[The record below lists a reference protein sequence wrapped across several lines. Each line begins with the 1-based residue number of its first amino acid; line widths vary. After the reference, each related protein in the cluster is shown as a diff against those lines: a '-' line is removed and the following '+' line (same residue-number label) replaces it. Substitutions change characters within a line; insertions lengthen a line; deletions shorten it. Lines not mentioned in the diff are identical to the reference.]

1 MFSFQIRRRFWGQNG
16 HPRTYLERLAAL
28 IAADY
33 LRAVVVPS
41 STYGGS
47 GQRLIVIGPAAHALL
62 IGLEGLTRSDIKRL
76 RHAIVPALW
85 KHDLAV
91 RDVRLS
97 VDLACAET
105 SVVDLVE
112 WVNDAD
118 FHRDPIK
125 LKLPDPEHPVRQVA
139 VELVPDGAFTLELAS
154 GQSKSYFL
162 EIDQDTEQS
171 PTKMKGRLRAYLRH
185 IGTSRR
191 PVLWVVPSPRR
202 AEKLARWIVEQAAGL
217 GCSPAI
223 FAITTFDQVDERR
236 VLAHPIWQVV
246 GVPAP
251 MSLLPASGHAQSQQQ
266 SVNEPW
272 YARLEREL
280 AGAA

>member
-1 MFSFQIRRRFWGQNG
+1 MFGFQIKRRFWGQNG

-41 STYGGS
+41 STRGGS
-47 GQRLIVIGPAAHALL
+47 GQRLIVIGRAAHPLL
-62 IGLEGLTRSDIKRL
+62 AELEGLTRADIKRL

-85 KHDLAV
+85 KHELVV

-97 VDLACAET
+97 VELACVGT
-105 SVVDLVE
+105 SVVDLAE

-125 LKLPDPEHPVRQVA
+125 LKLPDPEYPARQVA

-162 EIDQDTEQS
+162 EVDHDTEQS
-171 PTKMKGRLRAYLRH
+171 PKKIKARLRAYLH
-185 IGTSRR
+185 HVGSSRR

-202 AEKLARWIVEQAAGL
+202 AEKLARWIAEEANAL

-246 GVPAP
+246 GMPAP
-251 MSLLPASGHAQSQQQ
+251 MSLLPASGPAQSQHH
-266 SVNEPW
+266 SVNDPW
-272 YARLEREL
+272 YVRLEREL
-280 AGAA
+280 AGVA